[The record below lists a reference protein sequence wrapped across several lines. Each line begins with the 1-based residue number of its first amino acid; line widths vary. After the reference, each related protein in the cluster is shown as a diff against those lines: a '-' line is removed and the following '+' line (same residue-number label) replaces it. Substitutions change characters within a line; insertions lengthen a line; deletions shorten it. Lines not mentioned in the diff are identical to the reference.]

1 MNLNLYILLFR
12 KAMRIAS
19 NFLFIVF
26 VLFSGFLLGQSS
38 AEKLK
43 KEQDILLRKIENTKL
58 LLDKTKDE
66 SQASLNELKLI
77 NNQVRFREDLVKNF
91 DRQVR
96 SADYTIDKKDQQ
108 IKELVKKLEM
118 LKSQYKKLVI
128 YAYKHRNKFGKL
140 MFIFSSDSYFEAI
153 KRNKYLE
160 KMADLQKKQFVII
173 RQHQGLISREIDEVK
188 KQKSEKM
195 LVLREKQKE
204 KEDILVDKAKQEKVY
219 EKFKQ
224 EEDRL
229 LIELKADEK
238 KKQAIS
244 NEIEAAIRRE
254 IALAE
259 AKRKKEEE
267 ARAKAAAKAAAEAA
281 AKAKE
286 AAEKKKNTPNTPN
299 KSETSTKTEDSD
311 IAFKERLETAELDKS
326 FITNKGK
333 LPWPVEKGAITENY
347 GKNAHPTFEN
357 VFTNNNGIDISAPK
371 FSEIRAVF
379 EGEVTSVLNI
389 PGAGKVVILKH
400 GNYRTV
406 YSNLQNTYVKVGD
419 KVNTKQS
426 IGSLFVKPD
435 YSVSVLHFEVHLV
448 SGGSVQSLN
457 PVHWINR

>member
-1 MNLNLYILLFR
+1 MNNYLFLVFILISTL
-12 KAMRIAS
+12 A
-19 NFLFIVF
+19 V
-26 VLFSGFLLGQSS
+26 GQTT

-43 KEQDILLRKIENTKL
+43 KDQDILLRKIANTKL
-58 LLDKTKDE
+58 LLDKTKSNSE
-66 SQASLNELKLI
+66 ASLNELKLI
-77 NNQVRFREDLVKNF
+77 DNQVRFREELVQNF
-91 DRQVR
+91 DKQVR
-96 SADYTIDKKDQQ
+96 NADYTIEKKDQQ
-108 IKELVKKLEM
+108 IKELVNKLAV

-173 RQHQGLISREIDEVK
+173 RQHQGLISREIEEVK
-188 KQKSEKM
+188 KKKNEKM
-195 LVLREKQKE
+195 LVLREKKKE
-204 KEDILVDKAKQEKVY
+204 KESMLVDKIKQEKVY
-219 EKFKQ
+219 QQFKQ
-224 EEDRL
+224 EEDKL
-229 LIELKADEK
+229 LAELKADEK
-238 KKQAIS
+238 KKQQIS

-259 AKRKKEEE
+259 EKRRKEEA
-267 ARAKAAAKAAAEAA
+267 ARAKAAAEAA
-281 AKAKE
+281 ARA
-286 AAEKKKNTPNTPN
+286 AAEKKKAN
-299 KSETSTKTEDSD
+299 KPKVEAVEEKPDVVFKTTTE
-311 IAFKERLETAELDKS
+311 AELLNRT
-326 FITNKGK
+326 FVANKGK
-333 LPWPVEKGAITENY
+333 LPWPVEKGTVTEYY

-379 EGEVTSVLNI
+379 EGEVTSILNI
-389 PGAGKVVILKH
+389 PGAGKVVIIKH

-419 KVNTKQS
+419 KVTTKES

-435 YSVSVLHFEVHLV
+435 YAVSVLHFEVHLV
-448 SGGSVQSLN
+448 SGTGVQSLN

>member
-1 MNLNLYILLFR
+1 
-12 KAMRIAS
+12 MRIAS
-19 NFLFIVF
+19 KLIFLVFI
-26 VLFSGFLLGQSS
+26 LICGLSTAQTT

-43 KEQDILLRKIENTKL
+43 KDQEILLRKIANTKL
-58 LLDKTKDE
+58 LLDKTKSNSE
-66 SQASLNELKLI
+66 ASLNELKLI
-77 NNQVRFREDLVKNF
+77 DNQVRFREELVQNF
-91 DRQVR
+91 DKQVR
-96 SADYTIDKKDQQ
+96 NADYTIEKKDQQ
-108 IKELVKKLEM
+108 IKELVNKLAV

-173 RQHQGLISREIDEVK
+173 RQHQGLISREIQEVK
-188 KQKSEKM
+188 KSKSEKM
-195 LVLREKQKE
+195 LVLEEKKKE
-204 KEDILVDKAKQEKVY
+204 KESMIADKIKQERVY
-219 EKFKQ
+219 QQFKL
-224 EEDRL
+224 EEDKL
-229 LIELKADEK
+229 LAELKADEK
-238 KKQAIS
+238 KKQLIS

-259 AKRKKEEE
+259 ERRRKEEA
-267 ARAKAAAKAAAEAA
+267 ARAKAAAEAA
-281 AKAKE
+281 ARA
-286 AAEKKKNTPNTPN
+286 AAEKKKANPKANPVAE
-299 KSETSTKTEDSD
+299 KPKGEV
-311 IAFKERLETAELDKS
+311 AFKTTTESEILDRT
-326 FITNKGK
+326 FVANKGK
-333 LPWPVEKGAITENY
+333 LPWPVEKGTVTESY

-419 KVNTKQS
+419 KLNTKQS

-435 YSVSVLHFEVHLV
+435 FAVSVLHFEVHLV
-448 SGGSVQSLN
+448 SGTGVQSLN
-457 PVHWINR
+457 PIHWINR

>member
-1 MNLNLYILLFR
+1 M
-12 KAMRIAS
+12 KIAS

-26 VLFSGFLLGQSS
+26 ILFSGFSFGQSS

-43 KEQDILLRKIENTKL
+43 KEQEILLRKIQNTKL

-77 NNQVRFREDLVKNF
+77 NNQVKYREELVKNF

-96 SADYTIDKKDQQ
+96 SADYTIVKKDQQ
-108 IKELVKKLEM
+108 IKELVEKLAI

-128 YAYKHRNKFGKL
+128 YAYKHRNKYGKL

-173 RQHQGLISREIDEVK
+173 KQHQGLISREIEEVK
-188 KQKSEKM
+188 KQKSEK
-195 LVLREKQKE
+195 LIVLEEKKKE
-204 KEDILVDKAKQEKVY
+204 KEVILKDKVKQEKVY
-219 EKFKQ
+219 QKFKQ

-229 LIELKADEK
+229 LAELKADEK
-238 KKQAIS
+238 KKQIIS

-267 ARAKAAAKAAAEAA
+267 ARAKAAKAAAEAA
-281 AKAKE
+281 AKA
-286 AAEKKKNTPNTPN
+286 AAEKKKANTP
-299 KSETSTKTEDSD
+299 TKTETVTKPEVED
-311 IAFKERLETAELDKS
+311 IAFIERTETAALDKS
-326 FITNKGK
+326 FVANKGK
-333 LPWPVEKGAITENY
+333 LPWPVEKGTITENY

-419 KVNTKQS
+419 KVNTKQG

-448 SGGSVQSLN
+448 SGGSVNSLN